1 MDCLIV
7 SDTESFDES
16 HDSYQTYTDNLI
28 SLLLGDMKKIQKGY
42 CKVCISGD
50 LKSFQKMEKFWM

>member
-16 HDSYQTYTDNLI
+16 RDSYQTYTIDNLI
-28 SLLLGDMKKIQKGY
+28 SLLLGDMKKIQKDTVK
-42 CKVCISGD
+42 CVFQVIR
-50 LKSFQKMEKFWM
+50 KSFSKMEKC